1 MNPPVLS
8 YAKTSP
14 FTRGIK
20 FFVQKILL
28 HHIITSQGTHFS
40 FQLAFPLMEIPL
52 SGEMSEG
59 QKGAVS
65 GEEKG
70 DRLRWMR

>member
-1 MNPPVLS
+1 MTDEVKQVSQNSRLL
-8 YAKTSP
+8 
-14 FTRGIK
+14 
-20 FFVQKILL
+20 QK
-28 HHIITSQGTHFS
+28 
-40 FQLAFPLMEIPL
+40 AFPLMEIPL

>member
-1 MNPPVLS
+1 M
-8 YAKTSP
+8 
-14 FTRGIK
+14 RW
-20 FFVQKILL
+20 FFNSSRVGACSTAYQ
-28 HHIITSQGTHFS
+28 
-40 FQLAFPLMEIPL
+40 AFPLTEIPL

>member
-1 MNPPVLS
+1 MPAARIIIKNKLVYRRGRVARPVK
-8 YAKTSP
+8 A
-14 FTRGIK
+14 
-20 FFVQKILL
+20 V
-28 HHIITSQGTHFS
+28 
-40 FQLAFPLMEIPL
+40 PLTEIPL

-70 DRLRWMR
+70 YLP